1 MRDREE
7 HASATGA
14 THRRVKQAKGSTRR
28 ASQRTRRTEGVLV
41 NWAVGCV
48 LLAPG
53 GPSIGPEVRTR
64 MGGTMELQATLGV
77 TAPTKRRVD
86 VGSALDTSIGAERP
100 AEGIDGALT
109 GEGQPSS

>member
-1 MRDREE
+1 
-7 HASATGA
+7 
-14 THRRVKQAKGSTRR
+14 
-28 ASQRTRRTEGVLV
+28 
-41 NWAVGCV
+41 
-48 LLAPG
+48 
-53 GPSIGPEVRTR
+53 
-64 MGGTMELQATLGV
+64 MELQATLGV